1 MMNQSSSAT
10 VQVQSCVGSFVV
22 GLGCTPCIAIV
33 ISLAHMLAG
42 TVPAAILNARD
53 IVVYISFISM
63 WVVLQRSVSRHHG
76 VLRQRHRV
84 SQFVLETQQ
93 AHAQA

>member
-1 MMNQSSSAT
+1 M
-10 VQVQSCVGSFVV
+10 QSCVGNFVI
-22 GLGCTPCIAIV
+22 GLGCTPCIAMV
-33 ISLAHMLAG
+33 ISLAHVLAG
-42 TVPAAILNARD
+42 MVPAAILNVRD
-53 IVVYISFISM
+53 IVVDIKFISM

-84 SQFVLETQQ
+84 SQFVLETQH